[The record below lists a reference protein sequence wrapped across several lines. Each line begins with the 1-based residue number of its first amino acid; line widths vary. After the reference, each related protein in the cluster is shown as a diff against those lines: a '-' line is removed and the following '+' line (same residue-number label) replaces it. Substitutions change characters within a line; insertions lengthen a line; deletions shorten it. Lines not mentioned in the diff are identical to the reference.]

1 MQQMEENLSSVQAAV
16 NDLSSIVVPQALIV
30 ANQLISHENEKEK
43 IPYIAGTCMYIQS
56 RNFINKYVIA

>member
-30 ANQLISHENEKEK
+30 ANQLISHENEK
-43 IPYIAGTCMYIQS
+43 
-56 RNFINKYVIA
+56 